1 MDLNLA
7 VMQMKSGEDVKKNL
21 EQILDLWSSLKNK
34 ENINGLCLPENS
46 LYNKVKNSS
55 AGLNIND
62 PAIVRLQ
69 KLAVDNKIFI
79 NLGALPFKESHSITN
94 ATLMITPDGKVE
106 PVYRKIHLFD
116 LDMGSLIIRESD
128 QFTAGSEPSIIE
140 LSNWKMAFS
149 ICYDVRF
156 SELFLKY
163 AKQGAEIIYVP
174 SAFTRAT
181 GRAHWETLI
190 RARAIECQ
198 CYVVAAGQT
207 GVVEVEGQTRA
218 SYGHTMVVDPWG
230 KVLIDMAS
238 DEPGIATV
246 SLSKSLLTKIRKQ
259 MPIANHRRI

>member
-1 MDLNLA
+1 
-7 VMQMKSGEDVKKNL
+7 MKSGEDVTKNL
-21 EQILDLWSSLKNK
+21 DQILSLWNSLDDK
-34 ENINGLCLPENS
+34 EGINGLCLPENS
-46 LYNKVKNSS
+46 LYNKVKNSCL
-55 AGLNIND
+55 GLDIKD

-79 NLGALPFKESHSITN
+79 NLGAIPLKESHGITN
-94 ATLMITPDGKVE
+94 ATLMITSDGKVE

-116 LDMGSLIIRESD
+116 LDMGSLVIRESD
-128 QFTAGSEPSIIE
+128 QFTPGSEPSVID
-140 LSNWKMAFS
+140 LDNWKMAFS

-156 SELFLKY
+156 SELYLQY
-163 AKQGAEIIYVP
+163 AKKGAEIIYIP
-174 SAFTRAT
+174 SAFTKAT

-207 GVVEVEGQTRA
+207 GVVEVEGETRA

-230 KVLIDMAS
+230 KVLVDMAS

-259 MPIANHRRI
+259 MPMASHRRI